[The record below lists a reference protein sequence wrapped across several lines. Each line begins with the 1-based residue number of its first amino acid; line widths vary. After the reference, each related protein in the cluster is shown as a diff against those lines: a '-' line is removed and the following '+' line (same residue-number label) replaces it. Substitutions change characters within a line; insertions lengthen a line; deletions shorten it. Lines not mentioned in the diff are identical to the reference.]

1 MIIIFDIEGV
11 LIDAEFFPEL
21 GKILKIEDEIV
32 DITFKGIRR
41 EIDWTEGL
49 IKRLEKI
56 KKTPYEMCLQ
66 VCNNLPYMR
75 GAKEVCRKLKE
86 SGWTIVAVSGGPTM
100 LSDRVAKEL
109 DLDYVFGNELIF
121 MNGRLQTMNIKVGA
135 DKSTA
140 VRSLINGIGEK
151 KENMVAVID
160 GANDI
165 KLLNLVSVSIAFNS
179 SKYVEE
185 QTDYVI
191 KEKNLNLILPILERM
206 SNKLI

>member
-32 DITFKGIRR
+32 DITFKGIRG

-121 MNGRLQTMNIKVGA
+121 INGRLQTMDIKVGA
-135 DKSTA
+135 DKSAA

>member
-21 GKILKIEDEIV
+21 GKILKIEDEIA
-32 DITFKGIRR
+32 DITFKGIRG

-121 MNGRLQTMNIKVGA
+121 INGRLQTMDIKVGA

>member
-21 GKILKIEDEIV
+21 GKILKIEDEIA
-32 DITFKGIRR
+32 DITFKGIRG

>member
-21 GKILKIEDEIV
+21 GKILKIEDEIA
-32 DITFKGIRR
+32 DITFKGIRG

-121 MNGRLQTMNIKVGA
+121 INGRLQTMDIKVGA
-135 DKSTA
+135 DKSAA